1 MESTIP
7 RLLREKARLYSS
19 AAAQMYKDENQV
31 FQPVTFE
38 ELYTRV
44 CRLAAAL
51 KAEGVKRGELVGL
64 ISDNR
69 PEWLTADIA
78 LHCLGAAD
86 VPRGCDSTAEDIVYI
101 LSFCRCR
108 FAIIENALQLAK
120 VLEMEDRL
128 TALEVIIV
136 LDPAFDPRSSPG
148 GRFRIHRYEQLTD
161 RGGQADFRE
170 IEAEIDR
177 GRAEDTAT
185 IIFTSGTTGE
195 PKGVMLSH
203 GNFLHQVYHVPE
215 RITVNPG
222 DRWLSVLPVWHSF
235 ERIMQY
241 IALGSG
247 STLCYS
253 KPVGSVMLADIQ
265 KVRPMWMV
273 SVPRIWE
280 SIREGVYRRAEESG
294 TVKKAVFE
302 FFVAV
307 GVAWAAAS
315 DGVRGLRPRFR
326 RRPRALDFAAGIL
339 PFILLLPLRALGSAL
354 VFKALRDKLGGR
366 FKAGISGGGA
376 LPAHVDSFFQAAGI
390 LLLEGYG
397 LTESGPVLAV
407 RSQNHPV
414 PGTIG
419 PAAPETEIRILDD
432 KGRELP
438 PGRAGILHA
447 RGGQIMQGY
456 YRRDDLT
463 SEAIDGEGWL
473 NTGDIAVRTHDGEIT
488 IVGRA
493 KDTIVLLGGENVEPA
508 PIENRL
514 KLSPYIAAAVVVG
527 QDRRHLGALI
537 LPDSENTRRWAD
549 ENGVSYTDEAELLG
563 TPELQALIS
572 NEIFRLISAGA
583 GFKLF
588 EKIVRFTVLRER
600 FEIGRELSAKGEIK
614 RRAVNEIH
622 ERAVASLFDVD

>member
-7 RLLREKARLYSS
+7 RLLRESARRYSGI
-19 AAAQMYKDENQV
+19 AAQMHKDENQV
-31 FQPVTFE
+31 FQPTAFST
-38 ELYTRV
+38 LYRQV

-51 KAEGVKRGELVGL
+51 KALGIKRGELVGL

-69 PEWLTADIA
+69 PEWLVTDIA

-86 VPRGCDSTAEDIVYI
+86 VPRGCDSNADEIAYI

-108 FAIIENALQLAK
+108 FAVIENGLQLEK
-120 VLEMEDRL
+120 ILKMEDRL
-128 TALEVIIV
+128 SALEVIIV
-136 LDPAFDPRSSPG
+136 LDPAFSPADSPR
-148 GRFRIHRYEQLTD
+148 GRFRIHPYAQLAE
-161 RGGQADFRE
+161 RGNRADIAS

-177 GRAEDTAT
+177 GDGEDTAT

-203 GNFLHQVYHVPE
+203 NNFVHQVHHVPE
-215 RITVNPG
+215 RITVKPG

-253 KPVGSVMLADIQ
+253 KPVGSVMLNDIQ

-280 SIREGVYRRAEESG
+280 SIREGVYRRADESG
-294 TVKKAVFE
+294 AVKKALFG
-302 FFVAV
+302 FFTAV
-307 GVAWAAAS
+307 SAAWAAAA
-315 DGVRGLRPRFR
+315 DRVRGRRPRFR
-326 RRPRALDFAAGIL
+326 RSSRTLDFAAGII
-339 PFILLLPLRALGSAL
+339 PFILLLPIRALGSVV
-354 VFKALRDKLGGR
+354 VFKPLRDKLGGR
-366 FKAGISGGGA
+366 FIAGISGGGA

-407 RSQNHPV
+407 RCQNHPV

-419 PAAPETEIRILDD
+419 PAAPRTQIKIFSDQ
-432 KGRELP
+432 GHELP
-438 PGRAGILHA
+438 AGRVGILYA
-447 RGGQIMQGY
+447 RGPQIMQGY
-456 YRRDDLT
+456 YRRDDL
-463 SEAIDGEGWL
+463 SAEAVNSEGWL
-473 NTGDIAVRTHDGEIT
+473 NTGDLAVKTYDGEFA

-508 PIENRL
+508 PIEARL
-514 KLSPYIAAAVVVG
+514 KLSPYIADAAVVG
-527 QDRRHLGALI
+527 QDRNHLGALI
-537 LPDSENTRRWAD
+537 CPDLENLRRWAD
-549 ENGVSYTDEAELLG
+549 ENSLFCLNPAELPG
-563 TPELQALIS
+563 THEVHTLIS
-572 NEIFRLISAGA
+572 SEISRLISARA

-588 EKIVRFTVLRER
+588 EKIVRFTLLKEP

-614 RRAVNEIH
+614 RHAVSAVHAE
-622 ERAVASLFDVD
+622 AVASLFD